1 MLFYTPAPALL
12 LTTDS
17 WSFLLALAQRNSAAA
32 SSRKAG
38 LLLHASGIFSFT
50 LNQTPKVRGVA
61 AAAEGPQ
68 RMGPCMQS
76 ASPLSTCCVHSVSHI
91 RHVSPRTRHD
101 ARVRDCADLPPSQL
115 HLRPLRPPAIQVSRL
130 KRRTG
135 YGFAGLDLTAVSPS
149 LGGPQAS
156 SNQVGAGLILMDG
169 QPSRCGLAAA
179 AAATSRAPHVA
190 PRCMDFFPQL
200 LIIKF

>member
-1 MLFYTPAPALL
+1 MV
-12 LTTDS
+12 
-17 WSFLLALAQRNSAAA
+17 LLAGAGTKEQRRCQQPQGRPPAA
-32 SSRKAG
+32 RIRH
-38 LLLHASGIFSFT
+38 LLLHPQPDAQGAWGGSRCS
-50 LNQTPKVRGVA
+50 RA
-61 AAAEGPQ
+61 ATHGAVHAI
-68 RMGPCMQS
+68 RKS
-76 ASPLSTCCVHSVSHI
+76 SINLLHSVSHI